1 MVIVALY
8 RLFYNCIFAY
18 ILIYIDL
25 VIPNWTTG
33 PNNNRRIIL
42 ICIGFYSTS
51 YFLLKA
57 VFAFY
62 HQIKWILQSCSRSC
76 CVTPLFEG
84 RIDRVRDYWARSDA
98 EYLKKIG
105 RAHT

>member
-1 MVIVALY
+1 MVTFPLF

-25 VIPNWTTG
+25 VIPNWTVG

-57 VFAFY
+57 IFAFY
-62 HQIKWILQSCSRSC
+62 HQIKWIIQSCFC
-76 CVTPLFEG
+76 CCSKPLFEG
-84 RIDRVRDYWARSDA
+84 RIDKVKQYWVRSNS
-98 EYLKKIG
+98 EYLRKVG
-105 RAHT
+105 RSEN